1 MTHTLL
7 RPGSRARRAGLLPL
21 AAAVLAL
28 VGCDLDV
35 DTPTIV
41 APAGLRDSTALP
53 TLVAGVA
60 GDFAIAYAGNDDA
73 GDEGLILV
81 GGLRADEWL
90 NRDTFEERRD
100 IDLGTMRTDNGS
112 LRDLFRNVQRAR
124 RSAEFAADQFR
135 TIDPAA
141 PGLSQVL
148 SYGGVTY
155 VLLAENFCSGAPI
168 SDLSDAGEIA
178 YGEPR
183 TTEQLFTAAVAKFD
197 SALTVAS
204 RTAADATLSA
214 AARAQGTSLANYARV
229 GRARALV
236 GLGRYADAASTVS
249 AVPTAFVFNAEFSE
263 NSARQN
269 NAVFTFNNIR
279 RRWGVANREGTNGL
293 DFVAAA
299 DPRVRT
305 ATSTR
310 TGLDGVRPNIVN
322 QLKFADR
329 SASIPIASGV
339 EARLIEAEAALKAG
353 QTATFLSIHNALR
366 ATVTGLGPLTEAGLT
381 QQQLEDTHFRER
393 AFWLFATAHRLG
405 DLRRLTRPVAQGGYG
420 RSVTQTFPQGTYFKS
435 PTQYGTQTS
444 LIIPLEEEN
453 NPNFSGCAGTP

>member
-1 MTHTLL
+1 V
-7 RPGSRARRAGLLPL
+7 A
-21 AAAVLAL
+21 LAL
-28 VGCDLDV
+28 AGCDLDV
-35 DTPTIV
+35 ETPTIV
-41 APAGLRDSTALP
+41 APVGLRDSTALP

-60 GDFAIAYAGNDDA
+60 GDFGIAYAGNADL
-73 GDEGLILV
+73 GDEGIILV

-124 RSAEFAADQFR
+124 RSAEFAADQFVS
-135 TIDPAA
+135 IDATA
-141 PGLSQVL
+141 PGLAQVL
-148 SYGGVTY
+148 SYGGMTY
-155 VLLAENFCSGAPI
+155 VLLAENFCSGVPI
-168 SDLSDAGEIA
+168 SNLDDAGQITF
-178 YGEPR
+178 GEPQS
-183 TTEQLFTAAVAKFD
+183 TEQLFTGALAKFD
-197 SALTVAS
+197 SAVTVA
-204 RTAADATLSA
+204 TAARSTNL
-214 AARAQGTSLANYARV
+214 QNFARV

-236 GLGRYADAASTVS
+236 GLGRYADAAAAVT
-249 AVPTAFVFNAEFSE
+249 AVPTAFTFNAEFSE

-269 NAVFTFNNIR
+269 NAVFTFNNVA

-293 DFVAAA
+293 DFVSAA

-322 QLKFADR
+322 QLKYPDR
-329 SASIPIASGV
+329 AASIPIASGI

-353 QTATFLSIHNALR
+353 QTAAFLTVHNALR
-366 ATVTGLGPLTEAGLT
+366 ATVPGLAPLVATGLS
-381 QQQLEDTHFRER
+381 QQALEDLHFRER

-405 DLRRLTRPVAQGGYG
+405 DLRRLVRPAPAGYG

-444 LIIPLEEEN
+444 LVIPLEEEN
-453 NPNFSGCAGTP
+453 NPNFSGCQGATP